1 MQYGYFTQKA
11 DSFSFGMFLWAL
23 AKQGVKPYEGKQSE
37 DSVRESVIFK
47 LKRPAIDPQW
57 DLIFRVLINW
67 CWDQQPERRPSF
79 NHIWGVLSEYRKQVL
94 KKDTSLNDP
103 DDVLRTLMLSVT
115 ASPDGIQ
122 PDFCQVQ
129 GLIDSYLRCK
139 GFLGGVAANDD
150 KETEKGNAKELEF
163 MVASY
168 SLPVGHNNK

>member
-1 MQYGYFTQKA
+1 M
-11 DSFSFGMFLWAL
+11 
-23 AKQGVKPYEGKQSE
+23 
-37 DSVRESVIFK
+37 
-47 LKRPAIDPQW
+47 
-57 DLIFRVLINW
+57 
-67 CWDQQPERRPSF
+67 
-79 NHIWGVLSEYRKQVL
+79 L

-139 GFLGGVAANDD
+139 GFLGGVAANED